1 MKARSFFSM
10 NSKWYVYSKKADF
23 REISRRF
30 GIDQVTA
37 RVLRNRDIITEE
49 QIRYF
54 LHGGVQEL
62 YDELLLPDLEKA
74 ARILLQAVQEHKHIR
89 VVGDYDIDGVCATC
103 ILLQGLRALSAHADH
118 RIPDRINDGY
128 GINPGI
134 VHEAVEAGVD
144 LLLTCDN
151 GIAAVDEL
159 REAKEHGLTVIVT
172 DHHNVRKDEQGADVL
187 PPADA
192 VVDAKIT
199 GSRYPTEDICGAVT
213 AWKLIRELYRLAGL
227 PADRWLKYI
236 DFAAIATIGDIMTLK
251 GENRIIVREGLRIL
265 NGGKVLYAPDDVE
278 TASGRTP
285 GRSGYGTPN
294 LGLRTLI
301 EKLHLD
307 DKQITAYHIG
317 FIIGPCINAG
327 GRLESAESALR
338 LFMTED
344 RKEAEK
350 LAEHLIGLNEERKS
364 MTEDGVC
371 EGIRLV
377 EEKHLE
383 DKVLVVYIEEL
394 HESLAG
400 IVAGRLKERYNRPV
414 IVVTRAAEGLK
425 GSGRSIEA
433 YNMFEGLCTAE
444 DLLTRFGGHPM
455 AAGLSLSE
463 DQLEPLRRRLN
474 ENAALSEEDFIR
486 KIWIDAPMPIGY
498 VTAQLIEELDSLA
511 PFGPGFERPLF
522 AEKGLKASDLRVL
535 GKNRNVLRMRLSE
548 ANGIA
553 LDAIC
558 FGEADAM
565 REELKEAS
573 SVDILYSPK
582 INEFGGR
589 RSIQIEV
596 KEYMVH

>member
-1 MKARSFFSM
+1 MS
-10 NSKWYVYSKKADF
+10 SKWYIYAKKADF
-23 REISRRF
+23 RGISSRF

-37 RVLRNRDIITEE
+37 RVLRNRDICTDEE
-49 QIRYF
+49 IRHF
-54 LHGGVQEL
+54 LHGSVQDL

-74 ARILLQAVQEHKHIR
+74 ACLLWQAVQENKHIR
-89 VVGDYDIDGVCATC
+89 IVGDYDIDGVCATC
-103 ILLQGLRALSAHADH
+103 ILLRSLHALGAHADH

-192 VVDAKIT
+192 VVDAKTT

-213 AWKLIRELYRLAGL
+213 AWKLIRELYRLAGH

-265 NGGKVLYAPDDVE
+265 NGGKVLYTTDDVE

-383 DKVLVVYIEEL
+383 DKVLVVYIEKL

-433 YNMFEGLCTAE
+433 YNMFEGLCAAE

-582 INEFGGR
+582 INEFGGQ